1 MNMRIEEEI
10 QYYAEILGR
19 ENPAVHKALL
29 RLSANPKE
37 AGSVRDQFMLM
48 LERAGYD
55 VTDLPVFPVSIVQ
68 NQTEGVFLGQ
78 AVLGNRTGGEIVL
91 SIKCLATPTLI
102 AGITGSGKTTLM
114 MWLAE
119 QLQKDGIRLVFFDC
133 QDEYKKLLKVFPEGT
148 LLVMSPEEDKDNPLE
163 PPPYVSIEEWKSRVI
178 DWLRESLYLRDG
190 SCNLL
195 RTVLDNVYGVADR
208 SDQEERRVPTIKDV
222 ITALEAMEFKAGSRQ
237 AGYLETLLNRFKNLG
252 PLLKTFDCEKGY
264 PLEKILQYS
273 VVYRL
278 GSLSDDHRLLYTN
291 LKLMKFCA
299 YREKQGEFSE
309 PEFLFV
315 IEEAHVYT
323 SPKLEMRAD
332 LGEPYIFTLA
342 RTIRKRGASIILI
355 EQVPASL
362 PYQILGNI
370 NTKIV
375 LRLGDVRS
383 IEKLADSM
391 VLNPMQAEKIP
402 VLPFRHGIFRSPENP
417 NPVLFQIP
425 EIHYEVVSEEEVR
438 KSNEK
443 ILATLEFVPARQ
455 DEMKIEVVDPA
466 ENKEKRGWVSVKD
479 PHKELMEDVKTHPF
493 DGINERR
500 ERLGDWNPW
509 YIGKIVQELEQI
521 GFIKKPISI
530 SLGGRGNP
538 KKMLQLSE
546 KGAKFMGIDYD
557 TLELKGKGSDEHKF
571 LQNIGA
577 EKLKSSGKN
586 AFVEYCSN
594 GKSADIVVLADDG
607 EYHAFEIELDSTNPH
622 VIQNV
627 KLDLQFF
634 ATCTIISR
642 NMQAQNEIK
651 KKVYS
656 EISYEEYPR
665 VRFELLREF
674 LSE

>member
-1 MNMRIEEEI
+1 MRII
-10 QYYAEILGR
+10 
-19 ENPAVHKALL
+19 
-29 RLSANPKE
+29 
-37 AGSVRDQFMLM
+37 
-48 LERAGYD
+48 
-55 VTDLPVFPVSIVQ
+55 
-68 NQTEGVFLGQ
+68 
-78 AVLGNRTGGEIVL
+78 
-91 SIKCLATPTLI
+91 
-102 AGITGSGKTTLM
+102 
-114 MWLAE
+114 
-119 QLQKDGIRLVFFDC
+119 FFDH
-133 QDEYKKLLKVFPEGT
+133 QDEYRKVVAVFPAGT
-148 LLVMSPEEDKDNPLE
+148 LAVLSPAEDRDNPLE
-163 PPPYVSIEEWKSRVI
+163 PPPNNSTEEWKSDVI

-208 SDQEERRVPTIKDV
+208 PNEQERRFPTVRDV

-252 PLLKTFDCEKGY
+252 ALLKTFDCERGY
-264 PLEKILQYS
+264 DLQKTLRYS

-291 LKLMKFCA
+291 LKLRKFCA
-299 YREKQGEFSE
+299 YREKQGEFNE

-315 IEEAHVYT
+315 IEEAHLYT

-362 PYQILGNI
+362 PYQMLGNI

-402 VLPFRHGIFRSPENP
+402 VLPFRQGIFQSPEHP
-417 NPVLFQIP
+417 NPILFQIP
-425 EIHYEVVSEEEVR
+425 EIHYQPVSEEEVQ
-438 KSNEK
+438 KANER
-443 ILATLEFVPARQ
+443 ILATLEFVPAQ
-455 DEMKIEVVDPA
+455 QEETKIEVIDPA
-466 ENKEKRGWVSVKD
+466 ENKKEKRGWVNVKD
-479 PHKELMEDVKTHPF
+479 PHKNLLEDIRSHPF

-500 ERLGDWNPW
+500 ERMDNWSPW
-509 YIGKIVQELEQI
+509 FAQKVVKELEQI
-521 GFIKKPISI
+521 GFIKPPISVN
-530 SLGGRGNP
+530 LGGRGNP

-546 KGAKFMGIDYD
+546 KGAKFIGVDYES
-557 TLELKGKGSDEHKF
+557 LQLKGKGSDEHKF

-577 EKLKSSGKN
+577 EKLKSSGKD

-607 EYHAFEIELDSTNPH
+607 KYHSFEIELDVTKH
-622 VIQNV
+622 VIENV
-627 KLDLQFF
+627 RRDLESF

-642 NMQAQNEIK
+642 NLQAQNEIK

-656 EISYEEYPR
+656 EVSFEDYPR
-665 VRFELLREF
+665 VKFELLKNL
-674 LSE
+674 LS